1 MTVQSVHQDSPVN
14 SPTGRLAGL
23 RKTLKRPQFWFGL
36 LILAP
41 TAVWYLVFAFRPILL
56 AFRMAVV
63 DYRLL
68 TPMESPFVGLDNFR
82 TLFDYDLFWISVV
95 NTVRYAVEV
104 YVLMLP
110 LATLISYCMVN
121 VYRGRGFYQFVVF
134 LPVVVSM
141 VAISLLFRM
150 LMDVQVGTFNYVLRS
165 LNLRPSLW
173 LTGQNTALNSIVA
186 VDVWKGLG
194 FYVVLLTAGFLN
206 IPEEMYDAAKVD
218 GASAWQTFWRVTMPL
233 MSRTFTLVTVL
244 LGIGALQVYTS
255 AVVMTNGGPGRAT
268 SFINLLVVSEAFQR
282 MRFGLATAAAFSL
295 LLVIL
300 VITVVQMRL
309 TRANWEY

>member
-1 MTVQSVHQDSPVN
+1 MTVQSVRQDSPV
-14 SPTGRLAGL
+14 SRQAGRLAGL
-23 RKTLKRPQFWFGL
+23 QKTLKRPQFRFGL

-41 TAVWYLVFAFRPILL
+41 TAVWYLVFAFWPILL

-68 TPMESPFVGLDNFR
+68 TPTESPFVGLDNFR
-82 TLFDYDLFWISVV
+82 TLFEYDLFWISVV

-110 LATLISYCMVN
+110 LATLISYCIVN

-150 LMDVQVGTFNYVLRS
+150 LMDVQVGTFNYLLRS
-165 LNLRPSLW
+165 LHLPPGLW
-173 LTGQNTALNSIVA
+173 LTGQNTALHSIVA

-218 GASAWQTFWRVTMPL
+218 GASAWQTFWRVTIPL

-244 LGIGALQVYTS
+244 LAIGALQVYTS

-268 SFINLLVVSEAFQR
+268 SFINLLVVNEAFQR